1 MVEENRTYAEGLR
14 DGEMIG
20 FRRDLEVLTHD
31 VDALKKSVYMLYGAI
46 VLLGFVV
53 PLVQRWLG

>member
-1 MVEENRTYAEGLR
+1 MEEEKRSYSEGLR

-20 FRRDLEVLTHD
+20 FRRDLQILTHD

-46 VLLGFVV
+46 VLIGFVV